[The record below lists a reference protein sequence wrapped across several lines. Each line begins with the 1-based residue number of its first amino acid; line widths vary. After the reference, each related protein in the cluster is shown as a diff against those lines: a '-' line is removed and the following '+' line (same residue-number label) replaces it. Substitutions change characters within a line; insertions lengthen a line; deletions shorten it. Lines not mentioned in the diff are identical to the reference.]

1 MNMIIQYILAGFSIL
16 CILALLRTNYIL
28 EKEATDSLKFWQQ
41 RFNIVAADYQE
52 LVKLNED
59 LNASTKTLA
68 NEVFTCEMNRRKQL
82 EGIK

>member
-41 RFNIVAADYQE
+41 RFNIVATDYQE
-52 LVKLNED
+52 LAKLNEE
-59 LNASTKTLA
+59 LSQSTKLLA
-68 NEVFTCEMNRRKQL
+68 KDVFNCEFNRRNK
-82 EGIK
+82 